1 MKISESLLRKESSV
15 SENTLNRKSLRLL
28 IIETLAEGDIV
39 DLAKYKQSKQQDTEQ
54 EWFDLFDEEEL
65 QKYKT
70 SGRLSQQTRQNPEQ
84 EADDDETFEEYL
96 QGIESGKVVDMF
108 QDDDPLQEDKM
119 PTGMY
124 GDPAGLLVP
133 YGDEIDEYSDLD
145 EDDSD
150 AERNRTLDL
159 QLKLRNDTAN
169 VNKPGS
175 TALQR
180 QAVRGDQAAIASA
193 DDGVNF

>member
-124 GDPAGLLVP
+124 GDPTGLLVP